1 MEVATSTASPPA
13 GAIADPGA
21 ARGKLALTDI
31 RTAQPISAAML
42 QPLSGLAPRVPA
54 GYRAISLQTT
64 DEIAVG
70 GLLKPGDK
78 VDVQLVLRV
87 ETLAAP
93 GLSPATASGEAR
105 SLLESLL
112 VLAVGTQMTAT
123 EGEGESAT
131 PARTVPLAGRADPLR
146 GFTTARSLGTN
157 YPPRRN
163 PADATLTGSDQ
174 TRQALGMASG

>member
-1 MEVATSTASPPA
+1 MAVATITVCPPA
-13 GAIADPGA
+13 GAIAGPGA
-21 ARGKLALTDI
+21 ALGKLALTDI

-78 VDVQLVLRV
+78 VDVQLVLRG

-105 SLLESLL
+105 SLLESIL
-112 VLAVGTQMTAT
+112 VLAVGTQKI
-123 EGEGESAT
+123 
-131 PARTVPLAGRADPLR
+131 GRAHV
-146 GFTTARSLGTN
+146 
-157 YPPRRN
+157 
-163 PADATLTGSDQ
+163 
-174 TRQALGMASG
+174 